1 LTKFVIVS
9 IFRVRWVTVDVFN
22 QARDSDTSNNEF
34 NLQQGNLCAYQTD
47 LVPDESS
54 TVNDAKLAVAP
65 CFLPKAFSG
74 PYWIVAY
81 DEVRGYAL
89 ISGGQPD
96 LQSYDSQQQFMGC
109 TTGKGVN
116 NSGLWIFSRSSDR
129 DEELIS
135 DVRDIAFSMG
145 FDVSVLNDVD
155 QSAGLCGYDDGAGDS
170 ASLVP
175 TGDPSAV
182 PTFSPTSGGT
192 GVLCEDSMESFSN
205 WLWFG
210 PDRDCDWVEDGA
222 FFRCFFYAE
231 YCPDS
236 CGRCD

>member
-1 LTKFVIVS
+1 MTKFVIVS

-89 ISGGQPD
+89 ILGGQPD

-109 TTGKGVN
+109 T
-116 NSGLWIFSRSSDR
+116 R
-129 DEELIS
+129 
-135 DVRDIAFSMG
+135 
-145 FDVSVLNDVD
+145 
-155 QSAGLCGYDDGAGDS
+155 
-170 ASLVP
+170 
-175 TGDPSAV
+175 
-182 PTFSPTSGGT
+182 
-192 GVLCEDSMESFSN
+192 
-205 WLWFG
+205 
-210 PDRDCDWVEDGA
+210 
-222 FFRCFFYAE
+222 
-231 YCPDS
+231 
-236 CGRCD
+236 